1 MNIRKKDDLISFLLN
16 NKAKLRQLGIK
27 RFGLFGSFAKGEQQ
41 DNSDI
46 DLLIEFEPGGK
57 SFDNF
62 MEVLF
67 FLEDHT
73 LRKIDLITPE
83 SLSPY
88 IGPAILKEAEYYAL

>member
-1 MNIRKKDDLISFLLN
+1 MNIRKKDDLISFLFN
-16 NKAKLRQLGIK
+16 NKTKLRQLGVK

>member
-16 NKAKLRQLGIK
+16 NKTKLRQLGVK